1 MFDKEE
7 ILKMK
12 KWSSEYRRVYQ
23 QLYYRLKTEK
33 ITATEYDIFLHMK
46 NKIPEERGVY
56 INRKS
61 SVFDNVKVEK
71 LPLPSYKKLDKPV
84 LITFD

>member
-12 KWSSEYRRVYQ
+12 KWSPEYKRKYQ
-23 QLYYRLKTEK
+23 QLYYRLKTNK
-33 ITATEYDIFLHMK
+33 ITSLEYEIFLIMK
-46 NKIPEERGVY
+46 NKRCEQRGIY
-56 INRKS
+56 HLKS
-61 SVFDNVKVEK
+61 TVFDNIKVER
-71 LPLPSYKKLDKPV
+71 LPEPTFKKLDKPI

>member
-12 KWSSEYRRVYQ
+12 KWSPEYKRKYQ
-23 QLYYRLKTEK
+23 QLYYRLKTNK
-33 ITATEYDIFLHMK
+33 ITSLEYEIFLIMK
-46 NKIPEERGVY
+46 NKRCEQRGIY
-56 INRKS
+56 HLKS
-61 SVFDNVKVEK
+61 TVFDNVKVER
-71 LPLPSYKKLDKPV
+71 LPEPTFKKLDKPI

>member
-12 KWSSEYRRVYQ
+12 KWSTEYRRVYQ

-61 SVFDNVKVEK
+61 SALDNVNVEK
-71 LPLPSYKKLDKPV
+71 LPKREYKKLDKPI